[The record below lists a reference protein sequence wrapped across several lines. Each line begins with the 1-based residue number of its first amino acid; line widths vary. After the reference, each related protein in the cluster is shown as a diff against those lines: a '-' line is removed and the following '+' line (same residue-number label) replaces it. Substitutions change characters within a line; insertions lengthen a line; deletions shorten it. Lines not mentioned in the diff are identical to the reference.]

1 MTINKVFI
9 SGNLTRD
16 PEKRKAG
23 ETPVISFGVAVNE
36 YRKAGEFAHFFDV
49 DIFGKRAMA
58 LSGILKKGMHVVIE
72 GRLRYSA
79 WESEGQRRSKVNI
92 IADDVQFMSAKQN
105 EKPDE
110 SEEVPW

>member
-36 YRKAGEFAHFFDV
+36 FRKAGEYTHFFDV
-49 DIFGKRAMA
+49 DVFGKRAQA
-58 LSGILKKGMHVVIE
+58 LASTLKKGMRVVIE

-79 WESEGQRRSKVNI
+79 WESEGQKRSKVNI
-92 IADDVQFMSAKQN
+92 IADDVQFMSAKN
-105 EKPDE
+105 ENPDE
-110 SEEVPW
+110 SEEIPW

>member
-9 SGNLTRD
+9 SGNITRD

-36 YRKAGEFAHFFDV
+36 YRKAGEYTHFFDV
-49 DIFGKRAMA
+49 DVFGKRAQA
-58 LSGILKKGMHVVIE
+58 LADILKKGMRVVIE

-79 WESEGQRRSKVNI
+79 WESEGQKRSKVNI
-92 IADDVQFMSAKQN
+92 IADDVQFMSPKQD
-105 EKPDE
+105 EKADE
-110 SEEVPW
+110 SEEIPW